1 MIEIL
6 WHSLF
11 GKQEYP
17 ANISRNIY
25 NYRDPTLGNFIA
37 VKSCLNKQRKIHYSY
52 VKLPQK
58 SVITLHKQ
66 CTNVIFYEY

>member
-11 GKQEYP
+11 SHDKYP
-17 ANISRNIY
+17 SNMSINSFPYYDIIFK
-25 NYRDPTLGNFIA
+25 DIIA
-37 VKSCLNKQRKIHYSY
+37 VKSCLNKQRKIHYSH

-58 SVITLHKQ
+58 SVITLRNQ
-66 CTNVIFYEY
+66 CANVIFYEY